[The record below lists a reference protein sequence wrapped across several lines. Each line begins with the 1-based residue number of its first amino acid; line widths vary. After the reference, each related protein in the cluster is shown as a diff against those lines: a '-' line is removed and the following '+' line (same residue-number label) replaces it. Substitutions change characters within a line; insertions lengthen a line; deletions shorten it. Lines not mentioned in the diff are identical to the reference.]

1 MFIIL
6 TYHSDFCMIQN
17 RFQVILVSLK
27 DLILI
32 MQGLDTFDKI

>member
-6 TYHSDFCMIQN
+6 TYHSDFFMIQN